1 MRQFRKSSS
10 HHMLYCSIEKAGST
24 FWRRMLQM
32 LDSTNL
38 KTPYD
43 ISPLHVNEKS
53 VPFVEEGLYHTLAS
67 FKTNFV
73 FMIARNPFTRLLSGY
88 LDKIYTANP
97 YFWNSIGRSIRPIPQ
112 RGRAA
117 CYSDITFQEIV
128 DYVIN
133 AEGYF
138 TKARDPHFMA
148 MHDMCKPCQ
157 IPYDF
162 IGKME
167 TFDRDFEFLMKTWNV
182 SSFEGKD
189 MKSMAVDDTF
199 LDVATSLQDRK
210 NYITPCISMH
220 EAYLRSWKHMQ
231 IKGLIS
237 DKEMYPFNKTK
248 SQNIGPVDLIKVM
261 KSAHLKSI
269 PEQLKIQKIKYFR
282 EIYRTVDLKSLRL
295 LVQALRPDF
304 EIFNYDPFPET
315 IFNITLPRLQHTDI
329 FLVFNKTRPTV
340 N

>member
-1 MRQFRKSSS
+1 M
-10 HHMLYCSIEKAGST
+10 
-24 FWRRMLQM
+24 
-32 LDSTNL
+32 
-38 KTPYD
+38 
-43 ISPLHVNEKS
+43 
-53 VPFVEEGLYHTLAS
+53 
-67 FKTNFV
+67 
-73 FMIARNPFTRLLSGY
+73 
-88 LDKIYTANP
+88 
-97 YFWNSIGRSIRPIPQ
+97 
-112 RGRAA
+112 
-117 CYSDITFQEIV
+117 

-237 DKEMYPFNKTK
+237 DKEIYPFNKTK

-304 EIFNYDPFPET
+304 EIFDYDPFPET

>member
-1 MRQFRKSSS
+1 
-10 HHMLYCSIEKAGST
+10 
-24 FWRRMLQM
+24 M

-43 ISPLHVNEKS
+43 IAPLHVNEKS
-53 VPFVEEGLYHTLAS
+53 VPFVEEGLYHALAS

-73 FMIARNPFTRLLSGY
+73 FVIARNPFTRLLSGY

-97 YFWNSIGRSIRPIPQ
+97 YYWNSIGRSIRPNPQ

-138 TKARDPHFMA
+138 KKVRDPHFMA

-167 TFDRDFEFLMKTWNV
+167 TFDKDFSFLMKTWNV
-182 SSFEGKD
+182 SNFEGTD

-210 NYITPCISMH
+210 NSIMHCISMH

-231 IKGLIS
+231 IKGLIC
-237 DKEMYPFNKTK
+237 DHEIYPFDETK
-248 SQNIGPVDLIKVM
+248 SRSIKPVDLIKVM
-261 KSAHLKSI
+261 KSAHLKSNQG
-269 PEQLKIQKIKYFR
+269 ELKIQKVKYFR
-282 EIYRTVDLKSLRL
+282 EIYRTVHLKSLNL

-304 EIFNYDPFPET
+304 EIFDYDHFPET
-315 IFNITLPRLQHTDI
+315 IFNSTSPRLQHTDI
-329 FLVFNKTRPTV
+329 FLVYNKTKK
-340 N
+340 